1 MVNNICISVIIPVYN
16 VEKYIQSCIKSVID
30 QTYSDIEI
38 LLVDDGST
46 DKSGIICDE
55 YAACDS
61 RITVVHQKNAGLSA
75 ARNRGISEASCDYIT
90 FIDSDDYIAPDYIE
104 RLYRGLLESNAQIC
118 ICDYKKVDEEIEIE
132 GLGYSCDITGALVKL
147 SNKQAL
153 ENVYTGDFHGVDFIS
168 VAKLYDKRLFLD
180 NGISFPVGKIHEDAF
195 TTYKLLYLSER
206 ISYVDKE
213 MYFYRIRRGSI
224 TTSAFSIKKLDK
236 LEATRGECD
245 FFLNHNEIDLLRLA
259 LFDHLHEHQLII
271 REMNDA
277 ACDVADKR
285 KVVCQLLQEDLKKYG
300 KYVDIPL
307 KKRVFYKLLAIFP
320 QMLSL
325 R

>member
-1 MVNNICISVIIPVYN
+1 MNEKKVSIIIPVYN
-16 VEKYIQSCIKSVID
+16 VEKYIRSCIKSVID

-46 DKSGIICDE
+46 DKSGIFCDE

-75 ARNRGISEASCDYIT
+75 ARNRGISVACGDYIT

-118 ICDYKKVDEEIEIE
+118 ICDFKKVDEEIEID

-153 ENVYTGDFHGVDFIS
+153 EKVYTGDLHGVDFIS

-180 NGISFPVGKIHEDAF
+180 NGINFPIGKIHEDAF

-206 ISYVDKE
+206 ISYVDKA
-213 MYFYRIRRGSI
+213 MYFYRIRKGSI
-224 TTSAFSIKKLDK
+224 TTSAFSFKKLDK

-245 FFLNHNEIDLLRLA
+245 FFLKHNELDLLRLA
-259 LFDHLHEHQLII
+259 LFDHLHEYQLIV
-271 REMNDA
+271 REMNETSN
-277 ACDVADKR
+277 VEEER
-285 KVVCQLLQEDLKKYG
+285 KKVCQSLQEDLKKFG
-300 KYVDIPL
+300 KYVGIPL
-307 KKRVFYKLLAIFP
+307 KKKMFYKLLAIFP
-320 QMLSL
+320 KILLL